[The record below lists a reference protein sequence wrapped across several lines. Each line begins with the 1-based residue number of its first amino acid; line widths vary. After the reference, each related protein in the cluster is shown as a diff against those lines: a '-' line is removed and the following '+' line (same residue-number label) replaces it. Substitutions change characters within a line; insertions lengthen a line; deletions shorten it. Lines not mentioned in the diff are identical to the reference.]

1 MSVKSRG
8 FYFVRAYDSLIKA
21 IVFRVT
27 QMIVILVAL
36 KVNLPAMMTI
46 PVIFI
51 GIWVLYL

>member
-1 MSVKSRG
+1 MFVKSRG

>member
-1 MSVKSRG
+1 MFVKSRG
-8 FYFVRAYDSLIKA
+8 FYFVRAYDSFIKV
-21 IVFRVT
+21 ILFRVT
-27 QMIVILVAL
+27 EMIVILVAL